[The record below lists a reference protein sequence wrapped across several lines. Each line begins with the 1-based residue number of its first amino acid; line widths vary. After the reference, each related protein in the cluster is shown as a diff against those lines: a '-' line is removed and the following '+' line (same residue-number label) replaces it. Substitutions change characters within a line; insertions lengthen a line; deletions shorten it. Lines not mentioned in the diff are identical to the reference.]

1 MDKKYLQLSA
11 ATYRENSSRCIADLW
26 SQITL
31 HKPYNRCLWLMMVRQ
46 RSRRTVVE
54 DDECLK
60 CHFYR
65 KIGLMLLW
73 AKITSIRKA
82 GAETQKLVICSLIA
96 TPNGS
101 ILSTLAARAAI
112 GTLCLLIF
120 NAFISFIT
128 LERLIFVLKVG
139 RKTTERPSD
148 PSGFTRE
155 PLAEWGFEGGGIK
168 SVLGCCLSLLEAEC
182 AHLEF
187 SLEWMQ
193 RITQRV
199 TILTEGAESI
209 GIPGERGW
217 QEPGSGA

>member
-1 MDKKYLQLSA
+1 MDKKNLQLWA

-31 HKPYNRCLWLMMVRQ
+31 HKPCNRCLWLMMRRQ

-65 KIGLMLLW
+65 KIGLMLFW

-96 TPNGS
+96 VTNGS
-101 ILSTLAARAAI
+101 ILSTLTARGI
-112 GTLCLLIF
+112 GTLECLLIF
-120 NAFISFIT
+120 NVFVSFIT
-128 LERLIFVLKVG
+128 LERLICVLKVVS
-139 RKTTERPSD
+139 RTTERPSD

-155 PLAEWGFEGGGIK
+155 PLAEWGFEGEELNYCLGIAFPFWRQGVHTCISPWNGSK
-168 SVLGCCLSLLEAEC
+168 GSLRG
-182 AHLEF
+182 
-187 SLEWMQ
+187 SPSSQ
-193 RITQRV
+193 T
-199 TILTEGAESI
+199 I
-209 GIPGERGW
+209 GIPGGRGW
-217 QEPGSGA
+217 QEPG